1 MGAGAYATQL
11 AGDCNVT
18 PTRVC
23 GLFKELAVHTLSS
36 SPALA
41 STGPV
46 AGTFGCNAYTIN
58 PGTQLLPNPKIP
70 SALDNH
76 AVYGRTATAK
86 TLPVYFQAA
95 QLAPWRSRQVIGPG
109 DPYNNRASGPAVKQG
124 HMVTMI
130 RRRLRP
136 AHKTY
141 IGKPAWYFT
150 DASTALSNQQDWMV
164 MMNPAGFFWTN
175 KGLNEPFLA
184 VDNYEQTGQTPT
196 TVDSYNQNFVP
207 FCTPMNCYSS
217 GGTLLG
223 QYVGYTWI
231 HFLAQAAIKYPI
243 PGFRPTD
250 YLSPLPTPPEVPA
263 TAQFFNI
270 DSHLY
275 MVAAP
280 VSPGSLTSPRL
291 QSVRHWVYN
300 KDGTTWNICDPYV
313 YMLCGPMVSVWNFDL
328 TFNYVGGG
336 SEVIKFGLSNIMQY
350 LVP

>member
-1 MGAGAYATQL
+1 MGAGAYANQL
-11 AGDCNVT
+11 AGDCDVT

-23 GLFKELAVHTLSS
+23 GLFKELAVHTLTS
-36 SPALA
+36 SPALGV
-41 STGPV
+41 SGPQ
-46 AGTFGCNAYTIN
+46 AGTFGCGAYSINA
-58 PGTQLLPNPKIP
+58 GTQLLPTPKIP

-86 TLPVYFQAA
+86 TLPVYFNTAD
-95 QLAPWRSRQVIGPG
+95 LAPWRSRQIIGPG

-124 HMVTMI
+124 HIVTMI

-150 DASTALSNQQDWMV
+150 DSSYSLSGQQDWMA

-196 TVDSYNQNFVP
+196 TTDSYNQNFVP
-207 FCTPMNCYSS
+207 FCSPLNCYSS
-217 GGTLLG
+217 AGVLLG

-231 HFLAQAAIKYPI
+231 HFLAQGVLKYPI

-270 DSHLY
+270 DSHIY

-280 VSPGSLTSPRL
+280 ASPGSMTSPRL

-300 KDGTTWNICDPYV
+300 KDGTTWDICDPYA
-313 YMLCGPMVSVWNFDL
+313 YMLCGPMTSVWNFDL

-336 SEVIKFGLSNIMQY
+336 SEAIKFGLSNTMQY